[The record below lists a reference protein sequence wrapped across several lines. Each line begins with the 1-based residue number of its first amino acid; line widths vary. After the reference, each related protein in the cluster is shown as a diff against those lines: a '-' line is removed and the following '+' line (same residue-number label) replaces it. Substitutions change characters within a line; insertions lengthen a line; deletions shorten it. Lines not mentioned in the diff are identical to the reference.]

1 MDPSDRGLDR
11 GSSRKPHNVAWGN
24 SAVLETFG
32 HEPDPTPAV
41 AERPVRTERPRK
53 QRVSKDQSNTT
64 SATQGAAYENA
75 LPALGTFTP
84 AEQEKLVMDDLLY
97 VLMGIDGNYINRDAS
112 WYDNRPSDRSDG
124 TRFEVDPT
132 MGKLHLVDQRITTHV
147 SLPKAPIDIS
157 IAELVKRILPLP
169 YYLHVIDKYIDLHAK
184 FKYGRVQHALAA
196 TMQDLRKNFL
206 LLIVQLE
213 SQAMSA
219 PQFGLQ
225 KLWFYLHPSLNTM
238 AALASLID
246 AITAAEQLAGLTEP
260 GREQTEPKAEAVKKK
275 PPTFTR
281 GGGLALSVLCE
292 RLLSFRGDP
301 VLKALYAQLLSSSAV
316 PYNATLATWI
326 HSGEIFDPFD
336 EFMVVETRGLN
347 RDEFV
352 GAYNDVYWEHRYTLR
367 HDYVP
372 PFLSVLQD
380 KTLLAG
386 KYLNVVRECGVAIPE
401 PHVRYDHYRAENGHA
416 VATARP
422 GVMSDVVVAMGG
434 ERFVEDIETAY
445 GYANHTLLGLLFK
458 DHHLMERLRS
468 VKHYF
473 LLDQSDFLVHFLDV
487 AHEHLLKPAQD
498 VGVEQVKSL
507 LELVLRDPAASPGT
521 NKYKDDIEAE
531 LSSSPLVPRLMK
543 ELQKNGGRASMSGSG
558 DRFDLADSAI
568 DEPEFN
574 GIEAFQLKYTAPFP
588 VSLIINKKVLLKYQL
603 TFRHLFQCKYIER
616 QLSDAWREQ
625 SKSGLYTRSKR
636 FRVPRRRTSAFLE
649 NGYEDRHDDVTN
661 DRKDEEEEESMLM
674 SRMCALRT
682 KMLHFMQQ
690 YMYHVG
696 YEVVEQLW
704 QKFEE
709 EVVKAD
715 TIEDVIQIHL
725 EFQDRCMKECMLSN
739 AEMVKAFRKLM
750 LICTD
755 FCRFSLSYTRYRSP
769 YSAETED
776 GVGVPAGLGH
786 SSHPSALPER
796 LCNEYIAASGGTI
809 LSSDE
814 ARRKLE
820 SLEQQFSRH
829 MRVLIEILKY
839 YGATE
844 AALFASLAARLD
856 YNHFYARLPPDLSI
870 VVRAPT
876 ADRGSAARQSELF

>member
-1 MDPSDRGLDR
+1 MQLAAHAAHD
-11 GSSRKPHNVAWGN
+11 
-24 SAVLETFG
+24 F
-32 HEPDPTPAV
+32 
-41 AERPVRTERPRK
+41 
-53 QRVSKDQSNTT
+53 
-64 SATQGAAYENA
+64 TQPIGFQNA
-75 LPALGTFTP
+75 LPALGTFSP

-97 VLMGIDGNYINRDAS
+97 VLMGIDGNYINRDAT
-112 WYDNRPSDRSDG
+112 WYDNHSSTKIDG

-132 MGKLHLVDQRITTHV
+132 MDT
-147 SLPKAPIDIS
+147 S

-246 AITAAEQLAGLTEP
+246 AITAAERLAGLTEP
-260 GREQTEPKAEAVKKK
+260 DRAKAPDQRSEATGAK
-275 PPTFTR
+275 PAAFTR

-292 RLLSFRGDP
+292 RLLSFSGDP
-301 VLKALYAQLLSSSAV
+301 VLKALYAQLLSSCAV

-401 PHVRYDHYRAENGHA
+401 PHVRYDHYRSENGHSP
-416 VATARP
+416 ATARP

-445 GYANHTLLGLLFK
+445 GYANHTLLGLLFT

-487 AHEHLLKPAQD
+487 ANEHLLKPAQD

-531 LSSSPLVPRLMK
+531 LSTSPLVPRLMK
-543 ELQKNGGRASMSGSG
+543 ELEKNAGRGSISKSG

-636 FRVPRRRTSAFLE
+636 FRTPRRRASAFLD
-649 NGYEDRHDDVTN
+649 NGYEDPHDEVSG
-661 DRKDEEEEESMLM
+661 DRRDEEEEESMLM

-739 AEMVKAFRKLM
+739 SEMVKAFRKLM
-750 LICTD
+750 SICTD

-769 YSAETED
+769 YSAESED
-776 GVGVPAGLGH
+776 GAGVPAGLGH

-796 LCNEYIAASGGTI
+796 VCNEYIAASGGTI
-809 LSSDE
+809 LSSDQ
-814 ARRKLE
+814 ARRTLE
-820 SLEQQFSRH
+820 SLEQQFSRY

-876 ADRGSAARQSELF
+876 ADRGSVPRQSELS